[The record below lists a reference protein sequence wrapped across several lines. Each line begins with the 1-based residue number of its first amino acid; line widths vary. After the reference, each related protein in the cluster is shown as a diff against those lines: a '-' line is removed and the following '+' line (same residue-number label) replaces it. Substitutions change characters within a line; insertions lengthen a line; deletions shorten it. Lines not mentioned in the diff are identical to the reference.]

1 MIMANN
7 FTARLNELYKKEN
20 TFSLESM
27 MKRIKK
33 MTPAQR
39 EARIAELKKK
49 GGLENLNQEQLKIR
63 IAELKE
69 QNKHKE

>member
-1 MIMANN
+1 MANN